1 MAIRLPTAL
10 VLIALLMG
18 VLVHAKPMPQGAD
31 SIECGPKFLVCNEN
45 NQCCSGRSEAFVE
58 AYPELQ
64 FCRGTTDVE
73 GLPEPQPKAVPDT
86 KPQDAV
92 FRSLAEG
99 AGTTPKAV
107 PEAKPQDVVFLPL
120 AEGAGTTPEDNV
132 GTAQCDPGYE
142 LCEDVCIL
150 AKKVSCS
157 DLIKRFGDGI

>member
-18 VLVHAKPMPQGAD
+18 VLVHAKPKPQGAD

-73 GLPEPQPKAVPDT
+73 GLPEPEPKAVPVA
-86 KPQDAV
+86 KPQDVV

-99 AGTTPKAV
+99 AGTTPKA
-107 PEAKPQDVVFLPL
+107 
-120 AEGAGTTPEDNV
+120 NV